1 MHTSYHG
8 DTDSYR
14 LAYFLALLGLQPHRM
29 DAYVLALIHSAIIL
43 HLVTAGHLRFTF
55 NNNNNKYERCDSL

>member
-1 MHTSYHG
+1 
-8 DTDSYR
+8 
-14 LAYFLALLGLQPHRM
+14 M